1 MQMKPAKKEWRCTL
15 ATYRRDEINR
25 KWMPKVMHDL
35 HGETFKELQE
45 KVWLVAHEYS
55 APHRVE
61 ISAQAYQFQPKGLTG
76 SDLRKAQW
84 MDGKGG
90 NA

>member
-1 MQMKPAKKEWRCTL
+1 MKPAKKQWRCALSTQ
-15 ATYRRDEINR
+15 RRDEINN
-25 KWMPKVMHDL
+25 KWMPKQTHDL

-45 KVWLVAHEYS
+45 KVYKVAREYS

-61 ISAQAYQFQPKGLTG
+61 ISTQAYQFQPKRLTG
-76 SDLRKAQW
+76 SDLRKARW

-90 NA
+90 QQ

>member
-1 MQMKPAKKEWRCTL
+1 MKPAKKQWHCTL
-15 ATYRRDEINR
+15 ATQRRDEINR

-45 KVWLVAHEYS
+45 KVWLVAREYS

-61 ISAQAYQFQPKGLTG
+61 ISRQAYQPKKTTL
-76 SDLRKAQW
+76 SESALWSARF

-90 NA
+90 AE